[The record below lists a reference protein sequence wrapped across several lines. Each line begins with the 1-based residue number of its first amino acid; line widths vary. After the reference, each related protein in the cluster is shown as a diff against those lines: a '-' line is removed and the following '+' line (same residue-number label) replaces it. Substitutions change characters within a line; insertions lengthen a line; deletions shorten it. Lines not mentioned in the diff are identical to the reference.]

1 MSSLE
6 AHIAKLKEDPV
17 LSELLSPLLEFID
30 LQFEQLKVQ
39 VEQLKAQSDE
49 IASLR
54 SEVAVLK
61 EQLNQNSNNSNKP
74 PSSDGYRKKSV
85 ALNPRSGK
93 QGGQAGHKG
102 NTLKMVAEP
111 DIIDQQFICSHCDE
125 PASDVV
131 QMERRQVFDLPD
143 PRLIVTEYQRG
154 MCYCSACDRYTQTSF
169 PDGVGAPVQYGSG
182 VKAMC
187 ALLHNDYHVPL
198 KRVGR
203 LFKDLFGH
211 EINDG
216 TILQSQ
222 HHLYNHLQA
231 SEEVILASL
240 LQSKCLHVD
249 ETGIRVEGKLH
260 WFHAATTGSLSH
272 FYVHQKRGS
281 AAHAE
286 SILPAYR
293 GRMIHDCFKPYFK
306 YTAADHGL
314 CNSHLLRELAAFDH
328 RKWARSVQDLLLA
341 AYRSTEQV
349 NYDLYKTCY
358 FKLLKEGLS
367 KHPRPPG
374 RWMQTGKVTRGK
386 ARNLIRRL
394 YQYHNEVWA
403 FARDPDV
410 PFTNNQVERDIRMV
424 KLKVKVNGGFR
435 TQQGAEI
442 FARIAGF
449 CSTVRKQGLHTF
461 AELKLAFSIPHYVIA
476 LKPLQAH
483 EVPK

>member
-1 MSSLE
+1 MTSLE
-6 AHIAKLKEDPV
+6 AHISKLKQDPV
-17 LSELLSPLLEFID
+17 LSELVSPLLEFID
-30 LQFEQLKVQ
+30 LQFEHLKAQ
-39 VEQLKAQSDE
+39 TEQLKAQSAE
-49 IASLR
+49 IASLK
-54 SEVAVLK
+54 SEVAILK
-61 EQLNQNSNNSNKP
+61 EQLNQNSRNSNKS

-85 ALNPRSGK
+85 AFKAGK
-93 QGGQAGHKG
+93 YGGQPGHKG
-102 NTLKMVAEP
+102 DTLKMVAEP
-111 DIIDQQFICSHCDE
+111 DIIDQHFVCSHCDD
-125 PASDVV
+125 PASEVV
-131 QMERRQVFDLPD
+131 HLERRQVFDLPD
-143 PRLIVTEYQRG
+143 PRLVVTEYQRG
-154 MCYCSACDRYTQTSF
+154 LCYCSTCNQYTQTSF
-169 PDGVGAPVQYGSG
+169 PDAVNAPVQYGSG

-187 ALLHNDYHVPL
+187 TLLHNDYHIPL
-198 KRVGR
+198 NRVGR

-222 HHLYNHLQA
+222 YHLYNHLQA
-231 SEEVILASL
+231 SEAVIRASL
-240 LQSKCLHVD
+240 LGSKCLHVD
-249 ETGIRVEGKLH
+249 ETGIRAEGKLH
-260 WFHAATTGSLSH
+260 WFHAATTEAASH

-281 AAHAE
+281 DAHVE
-286 SILPAYR
+286 SVLPAYR

-306 YTAADHGL
+306 YEAADHGL

-328 RKWARSVQDLLLA
+328 HKWARSVQDLLLA
-341 AYRSTEQV
+341 AYRSKEKIDYNV
-349 NYDLYKTCY
+349 YKTCY

-424 KLKVKVNGGFR
+424 KLKMKVSGGFR
-435 TQQGAEI
+435 TKRGAEV

-461 AELKLAFSIPHYVIA
+461 TELKQAFFIPEYVIT
-476 LKPLQAH
+476 LKPVQSQGT
-483 EVPK
+483 